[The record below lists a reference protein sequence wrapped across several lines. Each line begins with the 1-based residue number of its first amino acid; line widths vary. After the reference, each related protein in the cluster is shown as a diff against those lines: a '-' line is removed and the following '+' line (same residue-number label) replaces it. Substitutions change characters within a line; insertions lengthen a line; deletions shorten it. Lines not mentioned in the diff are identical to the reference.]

1 MKSIC
6 VFCGARPGNNPIYME
21 SAVSFG
27 KLLADNSIQLIYGGG
42 KVGLMGVIADTVL
55 ENGGEVQG
63 VIPQGLVDEEVA
75 HAGLT
80 KLHIVRTMH
89 QRKELMYNLSDSFVA
104 LPGGFGTLDEFF
116 EILTWSQLGLHKKPV
131 SFLNINGY
139 FNFLIDHFDLTVK
152 EGFVDRALANRI
164 IIEEDETMLLNHLK
178 AKIIRP

>member
-6 VFCGARPGNNPIYME
+6 VFCGARAGSNPIYME

-27 KLLADNSIQLIYGGG
+27 ILLADNSIQLIYGGG

-89 QRKELMYNLSDSFVA
+89 QRKELMYNLSDSF
-104 LPGGFGTLDEFF
+104 
-116 EILTWSQLGLHKKPV
+116 
-131 SFLNINGY
+131 
-139 FNFLIDHFDLTVK
+139 
-152 EGFVDRALANRI
+152 
-164 IIEEDETMLLNHLK
+164 
-178 AKIIRP
+178 